1 MPGKM
6 GVAKAT
12 CSPSYGH
19 SPSILRGTEDFI
31 GTNIEWN
38 ETMNNQE
45 SPSSVPDDG
54 RFNGGAPPD
63 SPGPVALRGIDGLS
77 FVMDVPVEL
86 TVELGRKNVRIGE
99 VLRLGPGSV
108 LELTK
113 ANGDP
118 LDIFVNNRLIARGE
132 AVVVG
137 ERYGVRLTEVMVN
150 DSGLRGGQDP

>member
-1 MPGKM
+1 
-6 GVAKAT
+6 
-12 CSPSYGH
+12 
-19 SPSILRGTEDFI
+19 
-31 GTNIEWN
+31 
-38 ETMNNQE
+38 MNDME
-45 SPSSVPDDG
+45 SPSNMPEDG
-54 RFNGGAPPD
+54 RPNGVGGAD
-63 SPGPVALRGIDGLS
+63 APGAVAIRGIDGLS

-99 VLRLGPGSV
+99 VLRMGPGSV

-137 ERYGVRLTEVMVN
+137 ERYGVRLTEVMVT
-150 DSGLRGGQDP
+150 DGGLRGGQEP

>member
-1 MPGKM
+1 LNGLVDM
-6 GVAKAT
+6 
-12 CSPSYGH
+12 
-19 SPSILRGTEDFI
+19 
-31 GTNIEWN
+31 N
-38 ETMNNQE
+38 EME
-45 SPSSVPDDG
+45 SPSNMPEDG
-54 RFNGGAPPD
+54 RVNPAAGAD
-63 SPGPVALRGIDGLS
+63 GLGAVAVRGIDGMS

-137 ERYGVRLTEVMVN
+137 ERYGVRLTEVMVT
-150 DSGLRGGQDP
+150 DGGLRGGQEP

>member
-1 MPGKM
+1 M
-6 GVAKAT
+6 
-12 CSPSYGH
+12 
-19 SPSILRGTEDFI
+19 ID
-31 GTNIEWN
+31 TNGL
-38 ETMNNQE
+38 
-45 SPSSVPDDG
+45 SSSSEDG
-54 RFNGGAPPD
+54 RPNANAGGGDAA
-63 SPGPVALRGIDGLS
+63 GAVALRGIDGLS

-113 ANGDP
+113 ANGEP

-137 ERYGVRLTEVMVN
+137 ERYGVRLTEVLVT
-150 DSGLRGGQDP
+150 DGSLRAGQEP

>member
-1 MPGKM
+1 MIDMNG
-6 GVAKAT
+6 
-12 CSPSYGH
+12 SPN
-19 SPSILRGTEDFI
+19 SPA
-31 GTNIEWN
+31 
-38 ETMNNQE
+38 
-45 SPSSVPDDG
+45 DG
-54 RFNGGAPPD
+54 RPNANAAAGDAAGA
-63 SPGPVALRGIDGLS
+63 VALRGIDGLS

-137 ERYGVRLTEVMVN
+137 ERYGVRLTEVLVT
-150 DSGLRGGQDP
+150 DSGLRAGLDP